1 MLYRG
6 AVRQTKLIQYVEH
19 RFNILNITP
28 GTNTWQVIQMNTP
41 LTLNSPPEVG
51 ATLQRL
57 RLARG
62 LTLEDLSRIAGVSKS
77 MLSQI
82 EREKAN
88 PTIAITWRLAN
99 ALGVDIGELLSS
111 EVRVTETIRIV
122 DAHETP
128 TLPGTHAGY
137 SLRILGPMDLAG
149 KYEWYELTLAPGGEM
164 ASQAHDPG
172 TKEHLTVIT
181 GTIELEVGA
190 EKKKIKHGGTAR
202 YPADYDHVIRNAG
215 KTEAKAL
222 LVVVQR

>member
-1 MLYRG
+1 MKSP
-6 AVRQTKLIQYVEH
+6 VS
-19 RFNILNITP
+19 
-28 GTNTWQVIQMNTP
+28 TNA
-41 LTLNSPPEVG
+41 PPEVG

-99 ALGVDIGELLSS
+99 ALGVAISELLSS
-111 EVRVTETIRIV
+111 EARDVEAIRVLES
-122 DAHETP
+122 HETP

-137 SLRILGPMDLAG
+137 TLRILGPMELAG
-149 KYEWYELTLAPGGEM
+149 KYEWYELTLAPGGEL

-172 TKEHLTVIT
+172 TNEHLTVL
-181 GTIELEVGA
+181 GGAIEVEVGGTTR
-190 EKKKIKHGGTAR
+190 KVKTGGTAR
-202 YPADYDHVIRNAG
+202 YPADQNHLLRNAG

-222 LVVVQR
+222 LVVVHR

>member
-1 MLYRG
+1 MNL
-6 AVRQTKLIQYVEH
+6 ASKKA
-19 RFNILNITP
+19 LNKRLA
-28 GTNTWQVIQMNTP
+28 NNA
-41 LTLNSPPEVG
+41 PPEVG

-99 ALGVDIGELLSS
+99 ALGVQIGELLSS
-111 EVRVTETIRIV
+111 EVRPAELIRVV
-122 DAHETP
+122 DAHEIP
-128 TLPGTHAGY
+128 TLPGAHAGY

-149 KYEWYELTLAPGGEM
+149 KYEWYELTLAPGGAL

-172 TKEHLTVIT
+172 TNEHLSVVI
-181 GTIELEVGA
+181 GSVELEVGG
-190 EKKKIKHGGTAR
+190 EKRKIRHGGTAR
-202 YPADYDHVIRNAG
+202 YPADQDHVIRNPG

-222 LVVVQR
+222 LVVVHR

>member
-1 MLYRG
+1 MTST
-6 AVRQTKLIQYVEH
+6 VQT
-19 RFNILNITP
+19 NA
-28 GTNTWQVIQMNTP
+28 
-41 LTLNSPPEVG
+41 PPEVG

-99 ALGVDIGELLSS
+99 ALGVQIGELLSS
-111 EVRVTETIRIV
+111 EARPSPKVRVLE
-122 DAHETP
+122 AHETP
-128 TLPGTHAGY
+128 TLPGQHAGY
-137 SLRILGPMDLAG
+137 VLRILGPMELAG
-149 KYEWYELTLAPGGEM
+149 KYEWYELTLAPGGEL

-172 TKEHLTVIT
+172 SSEHLTVLH
-181 GTIELEVGA
+181 GTVEVEVGA
-190 EKKKIKHGGTAR
+190 DKHKLRIGATAR
-202 YPADYDHVIRNAG
+202 YAADQGHVLRNPG

-222 LVVVQR
+222 LVVVHR

>member
-1 MLYRG
+1 MNK
-6 AVRQTKLIQYVEH
+6 AVT
-19 RFNILNITP
+19 
-28 GTNTWQVIQMNTP
+28 M
-41 LTLNSPPEVG
+41 SAPPEVG

-99 ALGVDIGELLSS
+99 ALGVQIGELLSS
-111 EVRVTETIRIV
+111 DVRPVDLIRVV
-122 DAHETP
+122 DAHEIP
-128 TLPGTHAGY
+128 TLPGSHAGY

-149 KYEWYELTLAPGGEM
+149 KYEWYELTLQPGGEL

-172 TKEHLTVIT
+172 TNEHLTVVT
-181 GTIELEVGA
+181 GTVELEVGA
-190 EKKKIKHGGTAR
+190 EKRKIKHGATAR
-202 YPADYDHVIRNAG
+202 YPADQNHVIRNAG

-222 LVVVQR
+222 LVVVHR

>member
-1 MLYRG
+1 MKQ
-6 AVRQTKLIQYVEH
+6 AAPT
-19 RFNILNITP
+19 
-28 GTNTWQVIQMNTP
+28 
-41 LTLNSPPEVG
+41 NSPPEVG

-99 ALGVDIGELLSS
+99 ALGVAIGELLSS
-111 EVRVTETIRIV
+111 DTRPVETIRVV

-128 TLPGTHAGY
+128 TLPGAHAGY
-137 SLRILGPMDLAG
+137 VLRILGPMDLAG
-149 KYEWYELTLAPGGEM
+149 KYEWYELTLAPGGEL

-172 TKEHLTVIT
+172 TSEHMTVLH
-181 GTIELEVGA
+181 GTMELEVGSD
-190 EKKKIKHGGTAR
+190 KKKIKLGGTAR
-202 YPADYDHVIRNAG
+202 YPADQNHVIRNAG

-222 LVVVQR
+222 LVVVHR

>member
-1 MLYRG
+1 MNK
-6 AVRQTKLIQYVEH
+6 AVT
-19 RFNILNITP
+19 T
-28 GTNTWQVIQMNTP
+28 
-41 LTLNSPPEVG
+41 SAPPEVG

-99 ALGVDIGELLSS
+99 ALGVQIGELLSS
-111 EVRVTETIRIV
+111 EVRPVDLIRVV
-122 DAHETP
+122 DAHEIP
-128 TLPGTHAGY
+128 TLPGNHAGY

-149 KYEWYELTLAPGGEM
+149 KYEWYELTLQPGGEL

-172 TKEHLTVIT
+172 TTEHLTVVT
-181 GTIELEVGA
+181 GTVELEVGA
-190 EKKKIKHGGTAR
+190 ETRKIKHGATAR
-202 YPADYDHVIRNAG
+202 YPADQNHAIRNAG

-222 LVVVQR
+222 LVVVHR

>member
-1 MLYRG
+1 MNN
-6 AVRQTKLIQYVEH
+6 AVPI
-19 RFNILNITP
+19 
-28 GTNTWQVIQMNTP
+28 
-41 LTLNSPPEVG
+41 SAPPEVG

-99 ALGVDIGELLSS
+99 ALGVQIGELLSS
-111 EVRVTETIRIV
+111 EVRSVDLIRV
-122 DAHETP
+122 VESHEIP
-128 TLPGTHAGY
+128 TLPGSHAGY

-149 KYEWYELTLAPGGEM
+149 KYEWYELTLQPGGELV
-164 ASQAHDPG
+164 SQAHDPG
-172 TKEHLTVIT
+172 TNEHLTVIT
-181 GTIELEVGA
+181 GTVELEVGA
-190 EKKKIKHGGTAR
+190 EKRKIKHGATAR
-202 YPADYDHVIRNAG
+202 YPADQNHVIRNTG

-222 LVVVQR
+222 LVVVHR

>member
-1 MLYRG
+1 M
-6 AVRQTKLIQYVEH
+6 
-19 RFNILNITP
+19 N
-28 GTNTWQVIQMNTP
+28 NT
-41 LTLNSPPEVG
+41 SAPPEVG

-99 ALGVDIGELLSS
+99 ALGVQIGELLSS
-111 EVRVTETIRIV
+111 ETRAVDLIRVV
-122 DAHETP
+122 DAHEIP
-128 TLPGTHAGY
+128 TLPGSHAGY

-149 KYEWYELTLAPGGEM
+149 KYEWYELTLQPGGEL

-172 TKEHLTVIT
+172 TNEHLTVIT
-181 GTIELEVGA
+181 GTVELEVGA
-190 EKKKIKHGGTAR
+190 EKRKIKHGATAR
-202 YPADYDHVIRNAG
+202 YAADQNHVIRNAG

-222 LVVVQR
+222 LVVVHR

>member
-1 MLYRG
+1 M
-6 AVRQTKLIQYVEH
+6 TKP
-19 RFNILNITP
+19 IT
-28 GTNTWQVIQMNTP
+28 GNA
-41 LTLNSPPEVG
+41 PPEVG

-99 ALGVDIGELLSS
+99 ALGVEISELLSS
-111 EVRVTETIRIV
+111 EPRSPEAIRVL

-128 TLPGTHAGY
+128 TLPGAHAGY

-149 KYEWYELTLAPGGEM
+149 KYEWYELTLAPGGELV
-164 ASQAHDPG
+164 SQAHDPG
-172 TKEHLTVIT
+172 TVEHLTVIH
-181 GTIELEVGA
+181 GAVELEVGA
-190 EKKKIKHGGTAR
+190 DKKKVRHGATAR
-202 YPADYDHVIRNAG
+202 YGADQGHAIRNIA

-222 LVVVQR
+222 LVVVHR